1 MRRLESILE
10 SATAVENVSST
21 VPKVRESLE
30 SLIEMIERSVSSW
43 MQASVLD
50 APVASHTAEMP
61 RLSSGKVVEYKCIYT

>member
-10 SATAVENVSST
+10 GATAVGNVSST
-21 VPKVRESLE
+21 VPKAQESLK
-30 SLIEMIERSVSSW
+30 SLIELIERSVSSW

-50 APVASHTAEMP
+50 APVVSHTAEML